1 MNWRN
6 WPRRTLP
13 YLIAAAA
20 GFLLAYLIVAF
31 FIFPAGLLPNELRVP
46 NVIGLSLEE
55 AQTQLGRVGFKG
67 RIGEERFNATSPKN
81 TVLQQTPPAG
91 SIEAEGTTVV
101 MDISRGQRTAEVPR
115 IVGLTRDEARVA
127 IENAGF
133 EVGAITERSS
143 EEPRGEVIASSPA
156 GGERLTIPAAVDL
169 VVSTGPSTLEVPE
182 LVGRSLPEARRM
194 LDQLGLRLGRVE
206 TDSMAI
212 ELPGTVT
219 AQEPRAGRTISSNG
233 LVSVTVAGRAP

>member
-31 FIFPAGLLPNELRVP
+31 FVFPAGLVPTELRVP
-46 NVIGLSLEE
+46 NIIGLSLEE

-67 RIGEERFNATSPKN
+67 KVGEERFNATTPKG

-91 SIEAEGTTVV
+91 SVEAEGTVV
-101 MDISRGQRTAEVPR
+101 LMDISRGPRSGDVPSM
-115 IVGLTRDEARVA
+115 VGMTRDEARVA

-133 EVGAITERSS
+133 EVGAISERAS
-143 EEPRGEVIASSPA
+143 EEPRGEVIGTSPA
-156 GGERLTIPAAVDL
+156 AGQRLNMPAVIDL
-169 VVSTGPSTLEVPE
+169 IVSAGPSTLEVPE
-182 LVGRSLPEARRM
+182 LIGRSLPEARRM
-194 LDQLGLRLGRVE
+194 LDQVGLRLGRVE

-212 ELPGTVT
+212 DLPGTVT

-233 LVSVTVAGRAP
+233 QVSVTVAGRAP